1 MFNAT
6 QILNQLVQAAQ
17 GMVAPATA
25 GAASSQQNAGTT
37 VLGGLLN
44 NPAVT
49 GALSGVG
56 GGILAGLLFGNKG
69 SNIGGKLVTI
79 GGAAALGT
87 LAFKAFRN
95 WQANSSAASQNVNQ
109 PSQEQPALEYNNL
122 SAEKQEDHSRVMLT
136 AFIAAAKADGQF
148 DEREQQMVQKLTDQA
163 GDPETAAWVQQ
174 EISKQLDAD
183 QVAALATSPELA
195 AEIYLAS
202 LIVIDDQNEQEKKYL
217 DSLAEKMNLEPQL
230 RQEIEQQLAARTQ

>member
-1 MFNAT
+1 MFT
-6 QILNQLVQAAQ
+6 QILDQLVQAAQ
-17 GMVAPATA
+17 GMISPATATA
-25 GAASSQQNAGTT
+25 GATTSQQSTGTT
-37 VLGGLLN
+37 GLGGLLH

-56 GGILAGLLFGNKG
+56 GGLLAGLLFGNKG

-87 LAFKAFRN
+87 LAVKAFRN
-95 WQANSSAASQNVNQ
+95 WQANNTASVQDVNQ
-109 PSQEQPALEYNNL
+109 PAPEQPALEYDNM

-148 DEREQQMVQKLTDQA
+148 DEREQQMVQKFTDKI
-163 GDPETAAWVQQ
+163 GDAETTAWVQQ
-174 EISKQLDAD
+174 EIGKQLDVD

-195 AEIYLAS
+195 SEIYLAS
-202 LIVIDDQNEQEKKYL
+202 LIVIDDQNEQEKVYL
-217 DSLAEKMNLEPQL
+217 DSLAEKMNLDPQL
-230 RQEIEQQLAARTQ
+230 RTEIEQQLAARAQ

>member
-6 QILNQLVQAAQ
+6 QILNQLLQAAQ

-25 GAASSQQNAGTT
+25 GAAPSQQNAGTAG
-37 VLGGLLN
+37 LGGLLS

-49 GALSGVG
+49 GALTGVG
-56 GGILAGLLFGNKG
+56 GGLLAGLLFGNKG

-95 WQANSSAASQNVNQ
+95 WQANNSASAQDANQ
-109 PSQEQPALEYNNL
+109 PAPERPALEYENL

-136 AFIAAAKADGQF
+136 AFIAAAKADGHI
-148 DEREQQMVQKLTDQA
+148 DDREQQVIQSLTDKA
-163 GDPETAAWVQQ
+163 GDAETAAWVQQ
-174 EISKQLDAD
+174 EIGKQLDAD

-195 AEIYLAS
+195 SEIYLAS
-202 LIVIDDQNEQEKKYL
+202 LIVIDDQNEQEKVYL
-217 DSLAEKMNLEPQL
+217 DSLAEKMKLAPQL
-230 RQEIEQQLAARTQ
+230 RKEIEQQLAARTQ

>member
-25 GAASSQQNAGTT
+25 GAAPSQQSAGTT
-37 VLGGLLN
+37 GLGGLLS

-87 LAFKAFRN
+87 LAIKAFRN
-95 WQANSSAASQNVNQ
+95 WQANNAASTQDDNQ
-109 PSQEQPALEYNNL
+109 PVQEQPALEFNNL

-136 AFIAAAKADGQF
+136 AFIAAAKADGHI
-148 DEREQQMVQKLTDQA
+148 DDHEQQMIQSLTDKA
-163 GDPETAAWVQQ
+163 GDAETKEWIQQ
-174 EISKQLDAD
+174 ELSKPLDAA

-195 AEIYLAS
+195 SEIYLAS
-202 LIVIDDQNEQEKKYL
+202 LIVIDEQNEQEKTYL
-217 DSLAEKMNLEPQL
+217 DSLAEKMNLDPQL
-230 RQEIEQQLAARTQ
+230 RKEIEQQLAARRS

>member
-17 GMVAPATA
+17 GMIAPAPATA
-25 GAASSQQNAGTT
+25 GATTSQQNAGTT
-37 VLGGLLN
+37 VLGGLLS

-56 GGILAGLLFGNKG
+56 GGILASLLFGNKG
-69 SNIGGKLVTI
+69 GNIGGKLVTI

-95 WQANSSAASQNVNQ
+95 WQANNSASTQDVKV
-109 PSQEQPALEYNNL
+109 QPALEFNNL
-122 SAEKQEDHSRVMLT
+122 SAEKQEAHSRVMLT
-136 AFIAAAKADGQF
+136 AFIAAAKADGHI
-148 DEREQQMVQKLTDQA
+148 DEREQQMIQSLTDKV
-163 GDPETAAWVQQ
+163 GDAETKAWVQQ
-174 EISKQLDAD
+174 ELGKPLDAA

-195 AEIYLAS
+195 SEIYLAS
-202 LIVIDDQNEQEKKYL
+202 LIVIDEQNEQEKMYL
-217 DSLAEKMNLEPQL
+217 DSLAEKMNLDPQL
-230 RQEIEQQLAARTQ
+230 RTEIEQQLAARTQ

>member
-25 GAASSQQNAGTT
+25 GAAAPSQQNEETSVLGG
-37 VLGGLLN
+37 LGGLLN
-44 NPAVT
+44 NPAIT

-87 LAFKAFRN
+87 LALKAFRN
-95 WQANSSAASQNVNQ
+95 WQANNSAATQNANQ
-109 PSQEQPALEYNNL
+109 QLQPALEFGNL
-122 SAEKQEDHSRVMLT
+122 SAAIQEDHSRVMLT
-136 AFIAAAKADGQF
+136 AFIAAAKADGQI
-148 DEREQQMVQKLTDQA
+148 DEREQQMIQSLDKE
-163 GDPETAAWVQQ
+163 GDAETKAWIQQ
-174 EISKQLDAD
+174 ELSKELDAD
-183 QVAALATSPELA
+183 QVAALATSPELM

-202 LIVIDDQNEQEKKYL
+202 LIVIDEQNDQEKMYL
-217 DSLAEKMNLEPQL
+217 DSLAEKMNLDPQL
-230 RQEIEQQLAARTQ
+230 RKEIEQQLASRT